1 MSIASITKNTCMA
14 AGKSRIQE
22 ESAACPTPL
31 ATPACDDITPIN
43 TAVWCAVKVA
53 DGGAAATFAVILGAG
68 S

>member
-1 MSIASITKNTCMA
+1 MA

-22 ESAACPTPL
+22 ESAACPTAL

-43 TAVWCAVKVA
+43 TAVWCAVKVV
-53 DGGAAATFAVILGAG
+53 DGEAAATFAVILGAG